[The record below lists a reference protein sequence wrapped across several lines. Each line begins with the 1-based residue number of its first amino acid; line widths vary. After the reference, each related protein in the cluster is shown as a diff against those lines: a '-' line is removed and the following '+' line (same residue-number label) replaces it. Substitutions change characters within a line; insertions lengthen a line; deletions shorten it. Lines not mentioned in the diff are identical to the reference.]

1 MPAPAKPAAGDR
13 CCQALFRRVRVLKKF
28 GWPISTDRMKC
39 PGLSILVLT
48 LSSNFARGDLTLVQ
62 TVEGGGVP
70 AGSQITIKMK
80 EGKTRIETGPQASLI
95 IDAKTGDAITLMHP
109 QKQIMRIPGDK
120 MRAIAEMT
128 NKFATDKGG
137 NQKPKLTPTGKK
149 EMINGI
155 QTEIYTSEDPT
166 SKTTYWIATNYPNA
180 SQILKEMQTMQSS
193 QWNIQQ
199 TGMPDFRD
207 FPGIPLRITVNSGGK
222 EITSNLVSLKQDAI
236 ADTEFSLP
244 ADYSEIKMPA
254 ILSAGKNA
262 PGDLDRASKMP
273 TSPQVGPSASP
284 TP

>member
-1 MPAPAKPAAGDR
+1 MKPA
-13 CCQALFRRVRVLKKF
+13 
-28 GWPISTDRMKC
+28 S
-39 PGLSILVLT
+39 LSLLVLT
-48 LSSNFARGDLTLVQ
+48 LSTHFARGDLTLVQ
-62 TVEGGGVP
+62 TVEGNGVP
-70 AGSQITIKMK
+70 SGSQITIKIK
-80 EGKTRIETGPQASLI
+80 EGKTRIETGPQASMI
-95 IDAKTGDAITLMHP
+95 IDAKTGDTITLMHP

-128 NKFATDKGG
+128 NKFATDKGA

-149 EMINGI
+149 EVINGM
-155 QTEIYTSEDPT
+155 QTEIYTSEGPS
-166 SKTTYWIATNYPNA
+166 SKTTYWIAMNYPNA
-180 SQILKEMQTMQSS
+180 SKILKEMEMMQSS

-207 FPGIPLRITVNSGGK
+207 LPGLPLRITVYSGGK

-254 ILSAGKNA
+254 ILSGGKKA
-262 PGDLDRASKMP
+262 PGDEQSPSKMP
-273 TSPQVGPSASP
+273 TLPQVGASASS

>member
-1 MPAPAKPAAGDR
+1 
-13 CCQALFRRVRVLKKF
+13 
-28 GWPISTDRMKC
+28 MKRS
-39 PGLSILVLT
+39 GLSILVLI
-48 LSSNFARGDLTLVQ
+48 LSSSFARGDLTLVQ
-62 TVEGGGVP
+62 TVEGAGVP

-80 EGKTRIETGPQASLI
+80 DGKTRIEPGPQASVI
-95 IDAKTGDAITLMHP
+95 IDGKTGDAITLMHP

-128 NKFATDKGG
+128 NKFAPDNGA
-137 NQKPKLTPTGKK
+137 NQKPKLTPTGKE
-149 EMINGI
+149 EMIKGV
-155 QTEIYTSEDPT
+155 QTAIYTSEGPT
-166 SKTTYWIATNYPNA
+166 SKATYWIATDYPNA

-199 TGMPDFRD
+199 TAMPDFRD
-207 FPGIPLRITVNSGGK
+207 FPGLPLRITVNAGGK

-254 ILSAGKNA
+254 ILSGAKKA
-262 PGDLDRASKMP
+262 PADLQGSKLP
-273 TSPQVGPSASP
+273 TLPQSAPSASP